1 VDFGFAKRLDGWDLA
16 RPGAR
21 TFTFL
26 GTPEYMAPEI
36 IQRKGYGFGV
46 DYWALGC
53 LIYEM
58 LVGVTIRSFQDPTY
72 TLLYSSF
79 IFVFSTTAPTTPTL
93 WVLTPPALPSKGG
106 RVAVRPDAGGGG
118 GGGRGGAGGAPAGR
132 RSRSRSRGR
141 GRRRRAHSDIP
152 KGARSCHTYC
162 APTLLYYSPTLL
174 LSYSPTLLLSYS
186 PTLLLSYSPTLLLS
200 YSPTLLHSYSR
211 THPPPSRKVLA
222 AAPALGAGL
231 TASEDTQETGRA
243 GGPVLP
249 FAGEGGAQVGVE

>member
-72 TLLYSSF
+72 
-79 IFVFSTTAPTTPTL
+79 
-93 WVLTPPALPSKGG
+93 PSLFFFYFCFFY
-106 RVAVRPDAGGGG
+106 DC
-118 GGGRGGAGGAPAGR
+118 
-132 RSRSRSRGR
+132 S
-141 GRRRRAHSDIP
+141 
-152 KGARSCHTYC
+152 YC
-162 APTLLYYSPTLL
+162 
-174 LSYSPTLLLSYS
+174 SYPVG
-186 PTLLLSYSPTLLLS
+186 
-200 YSPTLLHSYSR
+200 
-211 THPPPSRKVLA
+211 THPPRLA
-222 AAPALGAGL
+222 LERWACRRSP
-231 TASEDTQETGRA
+231 
-243 GGPVLP
+243 
-249 FAGEGGAQVGVE
+249 